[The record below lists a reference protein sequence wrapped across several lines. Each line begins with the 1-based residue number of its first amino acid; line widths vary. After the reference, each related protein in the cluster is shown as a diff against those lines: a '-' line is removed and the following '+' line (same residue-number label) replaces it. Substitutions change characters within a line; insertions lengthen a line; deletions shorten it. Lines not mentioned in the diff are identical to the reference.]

1 MTAKLTPKGAATR
14 DRIIQGASAE
24 IRENGV
30 TATLDDIRIRTGT
43 SKSQLFHYFPDGR
56 EQLLLAVARYEADRV
71 LADQQPQ
78 LGDLTSWASW
88 LAWRDAVV
96 ARYRE
101 QGQQCPLSALTTQL
115 GRATPG
121 AQAVVSELIGQ
132 WQAEIAAGVRHMQAA
147 GEIAPELDPVR
158 TAAAIVAGI
167 QGGVVMLMSTGDT
180 TPLEAALDL
189 SIAYLRASLRRHS
202 ERIGIDSQQA
212 SAWDLR
218 AAIVRI
224 FSRSKLLVIAR
235 RRSRRIKGI
244 EMSRTSHRVTAVR
257 PPSCSSE

>member
-1 MTAKLTPKGAATR
+1 MTASLTPKGAATR
-14 DRIIQGASAE
+14 SRIIEGASLE

-30 TATLDDIRIRTGT
+30 DATLDDIRIRSGT

-88 LAWRDAVV
+88 LSWRDAVI

-101 QGQQCPLSALTTQL
+101 QGQRCPLSALTTQL
-115 GRATPG
+115 GRDTPG
-121 AQAVVSELIGQ
+121 ARAVVTELMRQ
-132 WQAEIAAGVRHMQAA
+132 WQDELAAGVRSMQAA
-147 GEIAPELDPVR
+147 GEIAAGLDPDR

-180 TPLEAALDL
+180 TPLESALDL
-189 SIAYLRASLRRHS
+189 AIGYLR
-202 ERIGIDSQQA
+202 
-212 SAWDLR
+212 SA
-218 AAIVRI
+218 
-224 FSRSKLLVIAR
+224 
-235 RRSRRIKGI
+235 
-244 EMSRTSHRVTAVR
+244 
-257 PPSCSSE
+257 

>member
-1 MTAKLTPKGAATR
+1 MAVKLTPKGAATR

-30 TATLDDIRIRTGT
+30 TATLDDIRVRTGT

-78 LGDLTSWASW
+78 LGSLTSWASW

-101 QGQQCPLSALTTQL
+101 QGQQCPLSALTT
-115 GRATPG
+115 
-121 AQAVVSELIGQ
+121 ELMGQ
-132 WQAEIAAGVRHMQAA
+132 WQAQIAAGVSHMQAT
-147 GEIAPELDPVR
+147 GEIAPELDPLR

-189 SIAYLRASLRRHS
+189 AIAYLRASSPSPNPTR
-202 ERIGIDSQQA
+202 SQPIA
-212 SAWDLR
+212 SAGSQE
-218 AAIVRI
+218 ASA
-224 FSRSKLLVIAR
+224 
-235 RRSRRIKGI
+235 
-244 EMSRTSHRVTAVR
+244 
-257 PPSCSSE
+257 

>member
-1 MTAKLTPKGAATR
+1 MLTAKGAATR
-14 DRIIQGASAE
+14 QRIIDGAADE
-24 IRENGV
+24 IREHGIAA
-30 TATLDDIRIRTGT
+30 ATLDDICRRSATG
-43 SKSQLFHYFPDGR
+43 KSQLFHYFPGGR
-56 EQLLLAVARYEADRV
+56 EELLLAVAHREADRV

-88 LAWRDAVV
+88 RAWRDAVV

-121 AQAVVSELIGQ
+121 ARAVVTELIGQ
-132 WQAEIAAGVRHMQAA
+132 WQAEIAAGVRHMQAS
-147 GEIAPELDPVR
+147 GEIAADLDPAR

-189 SIAYLRASLRRHS
+189 AIAYLRASS
-202 ERIGIDSQQA
+202 P
-212 SAWDLR
+212 R
-218 AAIVRI
+218 A
-224 FSRSKLLVIAR
+224 
-235 RRSRRIKGI
+235 
-244 EMSRTSHRVTAVR
+244 
-257 PPSCSSE
+257 

>member
-1 MTAKLTPKGAATR
+1 VSTKLTPKGAATQA
-14 DRIIQGASAE
+14 RIVEGASAE
-24 IRENGV
+24 IREHGV
-30 TATLDDIRIRTGT
+30 TATLDDIRARTGT

-78 LGDLTSWASW
+78 LGHLTSWDSW

-101 QGQQCPLSALTTQL
+101 QGQQCPLSVLVTQL

-121 AQAVVSELIGQ
+121 AQAVVTELMGQ
-132 WQAEIAAGVRHMQAA
+132 WQAEVAAGVRSMQAS
-147 GEIAPELDPVR
+147 GEISLDLDPGR

-189 SIAYLRASLRRHS
+189 AIGYLRASSNVVPRGVSVLGR
-202 ERIGIDSQQA
+202 
-212 SAWDLR
+212 
-218 AAIVRI
+218 
-224 FSRSKLLVIAR
+224 KLYA
-235 RRSRRIKGI
+235 
-244 EMSRTSHRVTAVR
+244 TTD
-257 PPSCSSE
+257 